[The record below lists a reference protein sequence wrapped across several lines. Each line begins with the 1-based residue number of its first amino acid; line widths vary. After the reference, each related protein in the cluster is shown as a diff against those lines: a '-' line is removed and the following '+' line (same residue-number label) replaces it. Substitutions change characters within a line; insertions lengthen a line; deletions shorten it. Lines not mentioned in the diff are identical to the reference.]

1 MILKRTVQKLVGAD
15 WVDIQSLYELEIG
28 DKFRMFEKDGTPVTW
43 GGVDNWLAL
52 DVVKFY
58 CWVRIAAIA
67 LLL

>member
-43 GGVDNWLAL
+43 NGVDNWSVLELAYTNEHG
-52 DVVKFY
+52 VQGIK
-58 CWVRIAAIA
+58 CR
-67 LLL
+67 